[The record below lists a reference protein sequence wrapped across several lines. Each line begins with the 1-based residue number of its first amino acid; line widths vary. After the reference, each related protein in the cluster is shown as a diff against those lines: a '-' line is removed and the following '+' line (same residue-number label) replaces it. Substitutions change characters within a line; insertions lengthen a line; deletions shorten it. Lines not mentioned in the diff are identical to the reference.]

1 MHIGFGSTP
10 SRSTMIILN
19 RWTSAVFYF
28 FKLLYFPRFISQLHQ
43 KSYIKIWSSIR
54 IELFYIIAR
63 CNRNC
68 TGNIFTMMSQHVRVK
83 TSTRTCRPLRTY
95 VSWPRHVRVEVN
107 LVLSSRNN
115 ERIFHEKVQ
124 EFFTKTKETGIS
136 AERPVLNLSKIFYR
150 IGYNGNATT
159 ASF

>member
-1 MHIGFGSTP
+1 M
-10 SRSTMIILN
+10 
-19 RWTSAVFYF
+19 
-28 FKLLYFPRFISQLHQ
+28 
-43 KSYIKIWSSIR
+43 
-54 IELFYIIAR
+54 
-63 CNRNC
+63 
-68 TGNIFTMMSQHVRVK
+68 
-83 TSTRTCRPLRTY
+83 
-95 VSWPRHVRVEVN
+95 
-107 LVLSSRNN
+107 SSRNN